1 MSDADDV
8 LAGLPGE
15 ALVRAGLADL
25 KSGRRSIPA
34 WLVEVARTRLSRA
47 GVISASAPA
56 ASRSPEATAELEL
69 YRLLRT
75 EGGDAYARYNALIR
89 ELVSFESALDQR
101 LRKRPAA
108 K

>member
-25 KSGRRSIPA
+25 RSGRRSIPA
-34 WLVEVARTRLSRA
+34 WLVEIARTRLSRA
-47 GVISASAPA
+47 GVMSAPA
-56 ASRSPEATAELEL
+56 ASPEATAELEL
-69 YRLLRT
+69 YRLLRI
-75 EGGDAYARYNALIR
+75 EGGDAFARYNALIR

-101 LRKRPAA
+101 LRKRLAV

>member
-1 MSDADDV
+1 MSDTEDV
-8 LAGLPGE
+8 LGGLPGE
-15 ALVRAGLADL
+15 AVVRAGLADL

-34 WLVEVARTRLSRA
+34 WLVEIARTRLSRA
-47 GVISASAPA
+47 GVISAPA
-56 ASRSPEATAELEL
+56 APHSPETTAELEL
-69 YRLLRT
+69 YRLLRI

-101 LRKRPAA
+101 LKKRQAA